1 MKTIR
6 LLHRGQAKEIGLGSG
21 SAAVDGRSVSIE
33 VASAAPGRGPREV
46 LVDGRRFRVETARA
60 GDRIWVWCE
69 GVTYE
74 FEAARGGRT
83 ASGHE
88 HAHGLSAPMPGRVRR
103 LVAGPGSRVA
113 RGDVLLI
120 LEAMK
125 MEHAIRAPH
134 DGVLERFHVAEGDL
148 VDAGVDLAE
157 LSEAE
162 AEAEAEAQAEPQTGT
177 GAGA

>member
-1 MKTIR
+1 VKTIR
-6 LLHRGQAKEIGLGSG
+6 LVHRGQAKEIGLGSG
-21 SAAVDGRSVSIE
+21 SAAVDGRFVSIE
-33 VASAAPGRGPREV
+33 VPSAAPGRGLSEIV
-46 LVDGRRFRVETARA
+46 VDGRRFRVEAARA

-83 ASGHE
+83 ASAHE
-88 HAHGLSAPMPGRVRR
+88 HGHGLAAPMPGRVRR
-103 LVAGPGSRVA
+103 LVAGQGSRVA

-148 VDAGVDLAE
+148 VEAGVDLAE
-157 LSEAE
+157 LSE
-162 AEAEAEAQAEPQTGT
+162 TGPV
-177 GAGA
+177 ARA